1 MHQSL
6 KRRVAFQCFVSSLT
20 SSLPSSPSPLPDDAF
35 ALLLLLTFSTVSEMM
50 LDKWSKVDSP

>member
-6 KRRVAFQCFVSSLT
+6 KRRVAFQCLVSSLT